1 LLEGFSGILGLL
13 VSKSLWPA
21 TRQLLHNERRLFSS
35 SNRRSDAMKA
45 LVPALALLLV
55 VAFSLPAFAAT
66 SKSACQKAGGVWDAK
81 TSKCVVKPKKKS
93 YYY

>member
-1 LLEGFSGILGLL
+1 
-13 VSKSLWPA
+13 
-21 TRQLLHNERRLFSS
+21 
-35 SNRRSDAMKA
+35 MKA

-81 TSKCVVKPKKKS
+81 SSKCVVRKELLLLIVTTTLTLACSIPLNRVPS
-93 YYY
+93 S